1 MDRQGASTDGE
12 TVIQGDG
19 PIAPPGDVAAPG
31 LATGLPITAPKMRF
45 TSNVISS
52 MSVVADALCLLLAI
66 PIALFAYDQILDL
79 DFDRPMHSTV
89 AIIAAINFFLIRLSR
104 DAYSSPM
111 GRGAD
116 PQEGG
121 IVDYLIASLLVVA
134 TIWQLGLLM
143 MFSRGLILFYV
154 TAVVTLLFLST
165 YAMGA
170 VTAALVRTG
179 YIGQR
184 IVIYGADE
192 EVSRRAL
199 ALLGVERLPYLSIVG
214 VADGRRT
221 RVDIDGNPEIP
232 FLGGLDAVIALA
244 RRGEVDQ
251 VLIALPKITQE
262 RLDEIVADLA
272 EVAIDIC
279 LIPRE
284 AIELDTRYDIK
295 FIGTIPILTLWQR
308 PIRDWQGILKA
319 VEDRSLAFI
328 GIMLLAP
335 LLIATALAIKLTSPG
350 PILFVQRR
358 FGFNNIEINVLKFR
372 SMYVDRG
379 DSTGAARTTRN
390 DDRVTAVGR
399 IIRRLSIDELPQLF
413 NVLRGDMSI
422 VGPRPHAT
430 HMKVGDAYYFDA
442 VKGYAARHRV
452 KPGITG
458 LAQVRGLRGEIDTI
472 ERARKRVEY
481 DRYYIDNWSLA
492 LDFRIIFETCF
503 KVIWD
508 KHAY

>member
-1 MDRQGASTDGE
+1 MTPPTGELAVSGVGMRAS
-12 TVIQGDG
+12 
-19 PIAPPGDVAAPG
+19 
-31 LATGLPITAPKMRF
+31 APKVRF
-45 TSNVISS
+45 TSNVIASLAV
-52 MSVVADALCLLLAI
+52 MSDLACLLLAV
-66 PIALFAYDQILDL
+66 PIALFAYDHLIGQ
-79 DFDRPMHSTV
+79 DFDRPMHNAV
-89 AIIAAINFFLIRLSR
+89 AIIAGINFFLIRLSR
-104 DAYSSPM
+104 DAYASPM
-111 GRGAD
+111 GRGIE
-116 PQEGG
+116 PQDGG
-121 IVDYLIASLLVVA
+121 ILDYVIASVLVVA
-134 TIWQLGLLM
+134 TVWQLGLLM

-154 TAVVTLLFLST
+154 LSVLTLLFF
-165 YAMGA
+165 GA
-170 VTAALVRTG
+170 FVLRWVTAALVRAG

-184 IVIYGADE
+184 VVIYGADE
-192 EVSRRAL
+192 DASQRAL
-199 ALLGVERLPYLSIVG
+199 TLLDVERLPYLSIVG
-214 VADGRRT
+214 VADGRKT
-221 RVDIDGNPEIP
+221 RIDVEGNEKIP
-232 FLGGLDAVIALA
+232 FIGGLDAVIQLA

-279 LIPRE
+279 LVPRE
-284 AIELDTRYDIK
+284 VIELNTRYDIK

-308 PIRDWQGILKA
+308 PIRDWQGILKG
-319 VEDRSLAFI
+319 VEDRSLALL
-328 GIMLLAP
+328 GIAFLAP
-335 LLIATALAIKLTSPG
+335 LLIVTALAIKLTSPG
-350 PILFVQRR
+350 PVLFVQRR
-358 FGFNNIEINVLKFR
+358 FGFNNVEINVLKFR

-379 DSTGAARTTRN
+379 DATGAARTTRN
-390 DDRVTAVGR
+390 DDRITPVGR

-481 DRYYIDNWSLA
+481 DRYYIDNWSLI
-492 LDFRIIFETCF
+492 LDFRIIIETCL
-503 KVIWD
+503 KIVWD
-508 KHAY
+508 KDAY

>member
-1 MDRQGASTDGE
+1 MT
-12 TVIQGDG
+12 
-19 PIAPPGDVAAPG
+19 PPGDVAVPG
-31 LATGLPITAPKMRF
+31 VEPGARVPAPKIRF

-52 MSVVADALCLLLAI
+52 LSVVSDALCLLLAV
-66 PIALFAYDQILDL
+66 PIALLAYDQFVGLE
-79 DFDRPMHSTV
+79 FDRPMHSAV
-89 AIIAAINFFLIRLSR
+89 AIIAGINFFLIRLSR
-104 DAYSSPM
+104 DAYGSPM
-111 GRGAD
+111 GRGIS

-121 IVDYLIASLLVVA
+121 ILDYLIASMLVVA

-143 MFSRGLILFYV
+143 TFSRGLILFYV
-154 TAVVTLLFLST
+154 LAVLTLLFLST
-165 YAMGA
+165 YALRGI
-170 VTAALVRTG
+170 TAGLVKSG
-179 YIGQR
+179 IIGQR

-192 EVSRRAL
+192 DVSRRAL
-199 ALLGVERLPYLSIVG
+199 TLLDVESLPYLSVIG
-214 VADGRRT
+214 VADGRKT
-221 RVDIDGNPEIP
+221 RVDIDGNPDVP
-232 FLGGLDAVIALA
+232 FIGGLDAVIQLA

-251 VLIALPKITQE
+251 VLIALPRITQE

-284 AIELDTRYDIK
+284 AIELNTRYDIK
-295 FIGTIPILTLWQR
+295 FVGTIPILTLWQR
-308 PIRDWQGILKA
+308 PIRDWQEILKA
-319 VEDRSLAFI
+319 VEDRSLAFL
-328 GIMLLAP
+328 GILALAP
-335 LLIATALAIKLTSPG
+335 LLIVTALAIRLTSPG

-358 FGFNNIEINVLKFR
+358 FGFNNVEINVLKFR

-390 DDRVTAVGR
+390 DDRVTSVGR

>member
-1 MDRQGASTDGE
+1 MTPPTGQ
-12 TVIQGDG
+12 
-19 PIAPPGDVAAPG
+19 IAVPRGGDVP
-31 LATGLPITAPKMRF
+31 ATPKVRF
-45 TSNVISS
+45 TSNVIAS
-52 MSVVADALCLLLAI
+52 MAVVTDFICLLLAV
-66 PIALFAYDQILDL
+66 PISLFVYDLLVGDL
-79 DFDRPMHSTV
+79 FDASIHSTA
-89 AIIAAINFFLIRLSR
+89 AIIAAVNFFLIRLSR

-111 GRGAD
+111 ARGGEAH
-116 PQEGG
+116 QGG
-121 IVDYLIASLLVVA
+121 VLDYMIASILVVA
-134 TIWQLGLLM
+134 TIWQLGMLD
-143 MFSRGLILFYV
+143 MFSRGVILAYIASV
-154 TAVVTLLFLST
+154 LMLLYLGTFVLR
-165 YAMGA
+165 GA
-170 VTAALVRTG
+170 IALLVRAG

-192 EVSRRAL
+192 DVSQRAL
-199 ALLGVERLPYLSIVG
+199 TLLDVERLPYLSIVG
-214 VADGRRT
+214 VADGRKT
-221 RVDIDGNPEIP
+221 RLGEGAMRVP
-232 FLGGLDAVIALA
+232 FLGGLDAVVDLA

-262 RLDEIVADLA
+262 RLDEILADLA

-284 AIELDTRYDIK
+284 SVELTTQYEMK
-295 FIGTIPILTLWQR
+295 FIGTVPILALWQR
-308 PIRDWQGILKA
+308 PIRDWHGILKA
-319 VEDRSLAFI
+319 AEDRGLALI
-328 GIMLLAP
+328 GIALLSP
-335 LLIATALAIKLTSPG
+335 LLIGTALAIRLTSPG
-350 PILFVQRR
+350 PILFKQRR
-358 FGFNNIEINVLKFR
+358 FGFNNVEIEVLKFR

-379 DSTGAARTTRN
+379 DATGAARTTRN
-390 DDRVTAVGR
+390 DDRVTSVGR

-472 ERARKRVEY
+472 ERARQRVEY

-492 LDFRIIFETCF
+492 LDFRIILETVF

-508 KHAY
+508 KDAY

>member
-1 MDRQGASTDGE
+1 MTQSVGQIAILGAQTSPE
-12 TVIQGDG
+12 T
-19 PIAPPGDVAAPG
+19 
-31 LATGLPITAPKMRF
+31 PKLRF
-45 TSNVISS
+45 TSNVIAS
-52 MSVVADALCLLLAI
+52 MAAITDLLCLMLAV
-66 PIALFAYDQILDL
+66 PIALFGYERLIGLDYDPTI
-79 DFDRPMHSTV
+79 HNTA
-89 AIIAAINFFLIRLSR
+89 AIITGVNYFLIRLSR

-111 GRGAD
+111 GRGGD
-116 PQEGG
+116 VQQGG
-121 IVDYLIASLLVVA
+121 VLDYMIASMLVVA
-134 TIWQLGLLM
+134 TVWQLDLLSL
-143 MFSRGLILFYV
+143 FSRGLILIYV
-154 TAVVTLLFLST
+154 LAVLALLFVST
-165 YAMGA
+165 YFLRWAISR
-170 VTAALVRTG
+170 LVRAG

-184 IVIYGADE
+184 VVIYGADE
-192 EVSRRAL
+192 QVSERAL
-199 ALLGVERLPYLSIVG
+199 TLLDVERLPYLSIVG

-221 RVDIDGNPEIP
+221 RVDVDGFGGVP
-232 FLGGLDAVIALA
+232 FLGGLDAVVDLA
-244 RRGEVDQ
+244 RQGLVDQ
-251 VLIALPKITQE
+251 VLIALPRITQE
-262 RLDEIVADLA
+262 RLDEILADLA

-284 AIELDTRYDIK
+284 SVELTSRYEMK
-295 FIGTIPILTLWQR
+295 FIGSVPILALWQR
-308 PIRDWQGILKA
+308 PIRDWHGILKF
-319 VEDRSLAFI
+319 VEDRGLALV
-328 GIMLLAP
+328 GIIFLAP
-335 LLIATALAIKLTSPG
+335 LLAATAIAIKLTSPG
-350 PILFVQRR
+350 PVLFVQRR
-358 FGFNNIEINVLKFR
+358 FGFNNVEIEVLKFR

-379 DSTGAARTTRN
+379 DVTGAARTTRN
-390 DDRVTAVGR
+390 DDRVTPVGR

-492 LDFRIIFETCF
+492 FDFRIIFETVF

-508 KHAY
+508 KDVY